1 MKQLKLITILSCL
14 FAIVLCTNI
23 LNANDVHFSSTK
35 IATNNHNVLVML
47 DINSM
52 AETVDLIKYPYLAHE
67 LNELKI
73 NQGEDKANQVRNFS
87 ENIIV
92 DGDAIDIK
100 TRKDQRNIHHIY
112 ENFKRCFENG
122 HIDGNLGYEHTFKD
136 EYVDEMNLNGNS
148 LSKTLEGLFKNAL
161 GQGTGNKLI
170 ELKGIEDKDKSNF
183 CVRDI
188 WTKHVAGSIINKL
201 KIDNGSED
209 NVTNGKFI
217 LVPPKLSANHVNFKY
232 LIDTLKITDVLRIDR
247 NNNCELL
254 FQKTIMPNEKVFNI
268 FVDGHHTN
276 HVATIKKL
284 IKNKLI
290 ELGMDSEI
298 KKVNAGTLEAYSYM
312 TKFIE
317 EHGLLDE
324 VLESIKK
331 ENGER
336 NDGIET
342 TMKHVKDNLKHV
354 VFKNTSLEKFKQELF
369 KSRESYDIDA
379 HTIFQSIKNIKDNR

>member
-1 MKQLKLITILSCL
+1 MY
-14 FAIVLCTNI
+14 
-23 LNANDVHFSSTK
+23 FSSTEN
-35 IATNNHNVLVML
+35 IAINNRNVLVML

-73 NQGEDKANQVRNFS
+73 NQSEDKANQVRNFS
-87 ENIIV
+87 ESIIV

-100 TRKDQRNIHHIY
+100 ARKDQRNIHHIY

-122 HIDGNLGYEHTFKD
+122 RINGDLEDEDTFKA
-136 EYVDEMNLNGNS
+136 EYVDGMNSNGNS
-148 LSKTLEGLFKNAL
+148 LSKTLEELFKNAL
-161 GQGTGNKLI
+161 RQGTGNKLI
-170 ELKGIEDKDKSNF
+170 ELKGIADKDKINF
-183 CVRDI
+183 CIKDI
-188 WTKHVAGSIINKL
+188 WAKHVAGSIVSEL
-201 KIDNGSED
+201 QIDSGSED
-209 NVTNGKFI
+209 NVINGRFI

-232 LIDTLKITDVLRIDR
+232 LMDTLKITDVLRIDR

-298 KKVNAGTLEAYSYM
+298 EKVNAHTLEAYSYM

-317 EHGLLDE
+317 EHGFLDE

-331 ENGER
+331 ENSER
-336 NDGIET
+336 NDGIDITVNYVEN
-342 TMKHVKDNLKHV
+342 NLKHV
-354 VFKNTSLEKFKQELF
+354 VFKNISLEKFKGELF
-369 KSRESYDIDA
+369 KSRESYNVDA
-379 HTIFQSIKNIKDNR
+379 YEIFQSIDDHR